1 MIQLT
6 DHMNFNK
13 KEGPSEDTLIPLRRG
28 NKTVSGDRESEES
41 RREGENE
48 RKKQQD
54 QVWGRQERSLE
65 GQENE

>member
-28 NKTVSGDRESEES
+28 NKTVPGDRESEES
-41 RREGENE
+41 RREG
-48 RKKQQD
+48 
-54 QVWGRQERSLE
+54 GE
-65 GQENE
+65 GKEKAAGSGLGKTGEKPRGPGE